1 MIWEVGDDV
10 VGWRLKLPAGGEAG
24 WRLKGIAGR
33 APRSQEDQPRLPSRR
48 RSKDDVQHVLTFT
61 KKSAETSV
69 GKRGRRLG
77 VQDISAFVAPLS

>member
-48 RSKDDVQHVLTFT
+48 RSKDDKQRVLRVT
-61 KKSAETSV
+61 KTSAETRV
-69 GKRGRRLG
+69 RKRGRRLG
-77 VQDISAFVAPLS
+77 VQESSAFVALLS